1 MIFLSNRCFIKN
13 IFLNK
18 LVLHKIKMG
27 EWLMKE
33 LIVGLAG
40 NPNVGKTTVFNQLTG
55 MRQHVGNW
63 PGKTVERAEGSFKHG
78 DYEYDIIDLPGNYAL
93 SAHSMEEIV
102 SRDFIVDDDSDVI
115 VNVVDAANLERN
127 LYLTVQMM
135 ELGANLVMALNMNDF
150 AKRKEHIINI
160 KLMGELLG
168 FPVVE
173 VNAKTKDGFEE
184 LLTTVEKAAAKPV
197 DSSAKLSYG
206 DELKGHLSDL
216 QALIEQDKSL
226 LDVPSIWT
234 AIKLLE
240 KDSIVIEKVQQS
252 RMSSKIMMEVDKVS
266 KHLIDIYNE
275 GAEEVIANARY
286 AFIDGLIAEAVKK
299 PAVEK
304 ESMTDRIDKIVTNRL
319 LAPFIFLIVIFLLF
333 HLTFTISAPFCEAI
347 EAGFTALSE
356 YLSEAITNPTLASF
370 ICDGLIGGV
379 GGVLVF
385 LPQIIIMFL
394 LLSILEDSGYLAR
407 AAFTLDIVMHKLVGL
422 HGKAFI
428 PMILGFGCG
437 VPAIMATRTM
447 DNESDRILA
456 MMLIPFMSC
465 TARMPIYSM
474 FTVAFFAAVPV
485 FALGPIV
492 ITQQTLVVFAMYVIG
507 IVVALIV
514 AAILKRTLFKG
525 MSAPFVMELPTYKV
539 PSLKGV
545 LLHTWDKTKGF
556 LRKAGTIILGASI
569 VIWILSNVPFGVEPG
584 SAESVLGMIGSAIS
598 PIFAPLGFAT
608 WQAGIAILTGLV
620 AKEVVVSTFG
630 TLAGVE
636 EDDEEG
642 MSSMIQGLFTPLSS
656 FAFMVFTLL
665 YIPCFAAIGTIK
677 QETNSWKWP
686 LIMSGITLVTAYI
699 VSFLVYNVGLLAG
712 FG

>member
-1 MIFLSNRCFIKN
+1 MIN
-13 IFLNK
+13 IVHIVNK
-18 LVLHKIKMG
+18 TG

-63 PGKTVERAEGSFKHG
+63 PGKTVERAEGHFSHG
-78 DYEYDIIDLPGNYAL
+78 DYDYDVVDLPGNYAL

-150 AKRKEHIINI
+150 AKKKDHIIDI
-160 KLMGELLG
+160 KLMSELLG
-168 FPVVE
+168 FPVIE
-173 VNAKTKDGFEE
+173 INAKTKDGFEE
-184 LLTTVEKAAAKPV
+184 LLTTVEKASKNPI
-197 DSSAKLSYG
+197 DSSEKLSYG
-206 DELKGHLSDL
+206 NEIKGHLASI
-216 QALIEQDKSL
+216 QQLIEQDSSL

-252 RMSSKIMMEVDKVS
+252 SKSSQIMVEVDKVAS
-266 KHLIDIYNE
+266 HLYDVYQE

-286 AFIDGLIAEAVKK
+286 SFIDGLMAEAVKR

-304 ESMTDRIDKIVTNRL
+304 ETTTDKIDRIVTNRI
-319 LAPFIFLIVIFLLF
+319 LAIPIFIVIMYLLF
-333 HLTFTISAPFCEAI
+333 QLTFTIATPFVDLI
-347 EAGFTALSE
+347 DAGFCALGE
-356 YLSEAITNPTLASF
+356 YLAEAVGNEMLGSF
-370 ICDGLIGGV
+370 LQDGLIGGV

-385 LPQIIIMFL
+385 LPQIILMFL
-394 LLSILEDSGYLAR
+394 FLSILEDSGYLAR
-407 AAFTLDIVMHKLVGL
+407 AAFTLDKIMHSLVGL

-437 VPAIMATRTM
+437 VPAVMATRTM
-447 DNESDRILA
+447 ENESDRLLS

-465 TARMPIYSM
+465 TARLPIYSI
-474 FTVAFFAAVPV
+474 FIAAFFTANQG
-485 FALGPIV
+485 LILLS
-492 ITQQTLVVFAMYVIG
+492 IYLLG

-514 AAILKRTLFKG
+514 AGILKRTMFKG
-525 MSAPFVMELPTYKV
+525 LSAPFVMELPTYKV
-539 PSLKGV
+539 PSVKGV

-556 LRKAGTIILGASI
+556 LRKAGTIILGAAI
-569 VIWILSNVPFGVEPG
+569 VIWILSYLPMGVEYG
-584 SAESVLGMIGSAIS
+584 SQECVLGMIGTAIA
-598 PIFAPLGFAT
+598 PIFAPLGFGT

-620 AKEVVVSTFG
+620 AKEVVVSTFA
-630 TLAGVE
+630 TLGGLE

-642 MSSMIQGLFTPLSS
+642 VTELVHDAFTPLSAYS
-656 FAFMVFTLL
+656 FMAFCLL
-665 YIPCFAAIGTIK
+665 YVPCFASLGAIK

-686 LIMSGITLVTAYI
+686 LTMACITLVTAYI
-699 VSFLVYNVGLLAG
+699 VSLLIYNVGLLAG

>member
-1 MIFLSNRCFIKN
+1 
-13 IFLNK
+13 
-18 LVLHKIKMG
+18 
-27 EWLMKE
+27 MKE

-78 DYEYDIIDLPGNYAL
+78 EYEYDVVDLPGNYAL

-115 VNVVDAANLERN
+115 INVVDAANLERN

-150 AKRKEHIINI
+150 AKKKDHIIDI
-160 KLMGELLG
+160 GLMSELLG
-168 FPVVE
+168 FPVIE
-173 VNAKTKDGFEE
+173 VNAKSKDGFDE
-184 LLTTVEKAAAKPV
+184 LLTAVEKAAANPV

-206 DELKGHLSDL
+206 DELKEHLGDL
-216 QALIEQDKSL
+216 QAIIEQDNNL

-240 KDSIVIEKVQQS
+240 KDTIVIEKVQKS
-252 RMSSKIMMEVDKVS
+252 SMSSKIMMEVDKVS
-266 KHLIDIYNE
+266 KHLIDIFDE

-286 AFIDGLIAEAVKK
+286 AFIGGLMAEAVKR
-299 PAVEK
+299 PDVEK
-304 ESMTDRIDKIVTNRL
+304 ETTTDKIDKIVTNRL
-319 LAPFIFLIVIFLLF
+319 LAPFIFLGIMFLMF
-333 HLTFTISAPFCEAI
+333 HLTYTISAPFQGMIDDGFIALAEFV
-347 EAGFTALSE
+347 AGYISNE
-356 YLSEAITNPTLASF
+356 YLASF
-370 ICDGLIGGV
+370 ICDGIIGGV

-385 LPQIIIMFL
+385 LPIIILMFL
-394 LLSILEDSGYLAR
+394 FLSILEDCGYLAR

-447 DNESDRILA
+447 ENESDRLLA
-456 MMLIPFMSC
+456 MMLVPFMSC
-465 TARMPIYSM
+465 TARAPIYAI
-474 FTVAFFAAVPV
+474 FVAAFFTQHQ
-485 FALGPIV
+485 ALMV
-492 ITQQTLVVFAMYVIG
+492 TLMYVIG
-507 IVVALIV
+507 IVVALLV

-525 MSAPFVMELPTYKV
+525 LSAPFVMELPTYKI
-539 PSLKGV
+539 PSVKGV
-545 LLHTWDKTKGF
+545 LLHTWEKVKGF
-556 LRKAGTIILGASI
+556 LRKAGTIILVCSI
-569 VIWILSNVPFGVEPG
+569 VLWILSSFPLGVEYG
-584 SAESVLGMIGSAIS
+584 SEQSVLGMIGTFIA
-598 PIFAPLGFAT
+598 PIFAPLGFGT
-608 WQAGIAILTGLV
+608 WQAAVAIIAGLA

-630 TLAGVE
+630 TLAGME

-642 MSSMIQGLFTPLSS
+642 ITSLVHDTFTPLSAFS
-656 FAFMVFTLL
+656 FMVFTLL
-665 YIPCFAAIGTIK
+665 YIPCFAAIGAIK
-677 QETNSWKWP
+677 QETNGFRWP
-686 LIMSGITLVTAYI
+686 LIMCGITLVTAYI
-699 VSFLVYNVGLLAG
+699 VSFLVFQIGGLAG

>member
-1 MIFLSNRCFIKN
+1 MT
-13 IFLNK
+13 
-18 LVLHKIKMG
+18 
-27 EWLMKE
+27 E

-63 PGKTVERAEGSFKHG
+63 PGKTVERAEGHFSHG
-78 DYEYDIIDLPGNYAL
+78 GYDYDVVDLPGNYAL

-150 AKRKEHIINI
+150 AKKKDHIIDI
-160 KLMGELLG
+160 KLMSELLG
-168 FPVVE
+168 FPVIE
-173 VNAKTKDGFEE
+173 INAKTKDGFEE
-184 LLTTVEKAAAKPV
+184 LLTTVEKASKNPI
-197 DSSAKLSYG
+197 DSSEKLSYG
-206 DELKGHLSDL
+206 NEIKGHLASI
-216 QALIEQDKSL
+216 QELIEQDSSL

-252 RMSSKIMMEVDKVS
+252 SKSSQIMVEVDKVAS
-266 KHLIDIYNE
+266 HLHDVYQE

-286 AFIDGLIAEAVKK
+286 SFIDGLMAEAVKR

-304 ESMTDRIDKIVTNRL
+304 ETTTDKIDRIVTNRI
-319 LAPFIFLIVIFLLF
+319 LAIPIFIIIMYLLF
-333 HLTFTISAPFCEAI
+333 QLTFTIATPFVDLI
-347 EAGFTALSE
+347 DAGFCALGE
-356 YLSEAITNPTLASF
+356 YLAEAVGNEMLGSF
-370 ICDGLIGGV
+370 LQDGLIGGV

-385 LPQIIIMFL
+385 LPQIILMFL
-394 LLSILEDSGYLAR
+394 FLSILEDSGYLAR
-407 AAFTLDIVMHKLVGL
+407 AAFTLDKIMHSLVGL

-437 VPAIMATRTM
+437 VPAVMATRTM
-447 DNESDRILA
+447 ENESDRLLS

-465 TARMPIYSM
+465 TARLPIYSI
-474 FTVAFFAAVPV
+474 FIAAFFTANQG
-485 FALGPIV
+485 LILLS
-492 ITQQTLVVFAMYVIG
+492 IYLLG

-514 AAILKRTLFKG
+514 AGILKRTMFKG
-525 MSAPFVMELPTYKV
+525 LSAPFVMELPTYKV
-539 PSLKGV
+539 PSVKGV

-556 LRKAGTIILGASI
+556 LRKAGTIILGAAI
-569 VIWILSNVPFGVEPG
+569 VIWILSYLPMGVEYG
-584 SAESVLGMIGSAIS
+584 SQECVLGMIGTAIA
-598 PIFAPLGFAT
+598 PIFAPLGFGT

-620 AKEVVVSTFG
+620 AKEVVVSTFA
-630 TLAGVE
+630 TLGGLE

-642 MSSMIQGLFTPLSS
+642 VTELVHDAFTPLSAYS
-656 FAFMVFTLL
+656 FMAFCLL
-665 YIPCFAAIGTIK
+665 YVPCFASLGAIK

-686 LIMSGITLVTAYI
+686 LTMAGITLVTAYI
-699 VSFLVYNVGLLAG
+699 VSLLIYNVGLLAG